1 MEELK
6 LIYELITAVWKL
18 IKKYG
23 CSRLS
28 DEQWEGFVADGQ
40 KLILKYRAEGAAV
53 ERLCRD
59 LLDAFQ
65 TFMSRSEKGGRDNG
79 K

>member
-1 MEELK
+1 M
-6 LIYELITAVWKL
+6 
-18 IKKYG
+18 KYRVYRVVVD
-23 CSRLS
+23 SWRLAAKYAFRRMG
-28 DEQWEGFVADGQ
+28 DGDWQDFIRDGQ
-40 KLILKYRAEGAAV
+40 KLILKYRAEGVAV

>member
-23 CSRLS
+23 CGRLS
-28 DEQWEGFVADGQ
+28 DEQWEGFVTDGQ

-65 TFMSRSEKGGRDNG
+65 TFMSGSEKGGRGNG